1 MRLFFALL
9 CLISLIVEL
18 SFDSTNSFVRI
29 SASQSDSP
37 LVVVLDSASSANSA
51 NLTVSSSSSDHLVV
65 KSISS
70 DQSPEKSSK
79 RTKATVVYSMGH
91 YSGPASSF
99 IHFVPQSVNRVE
111 HRYVWNYRHIDQFAL
126 LRPPITVSR
135 V

>member
-1 MRLFFALL
+1 MRLLFAIL
-9 CLISLIVEL
+9 CLISLVVEL

-29 SASQSDSP
+29 SASQSVSP
-37 LVVVLDSASSANSA
+37 LVVVLNGTNDGASSSASSE
-51 NLTVSSSSSDHLVV
+51 
-65 KSISS
+65 
-70 DQSPEKSSK
+70 QSPEKSSK

-99 IHFVPQSVNRVE
+99 THFVPQNVNRVE

-126 LRPPITVSR
+126 LRPPITTSR